1 MTRDLAEE
9 KIKYLLFLYER
20 KDQPLSVT
28 AAAKACGVA
37 KSTFSRT
44 LSAFFEMGYVAEPG
58 KTMLSPDGKKA
69 ARALRQEVDQ
79 MKEWLQSEIFLQ
91 GDLLEEEA
99 RRTVCALSTDTRKKL
114 YSRHRLSIF
123 FASLKSVTEIPGDRL
138 CFQLPDGEYEFA
150 FSIYKVGKE
159 EAQLSMADQ
168 GFFHP
173 GLLRIQEGKGEFFL
187 KIREVEQDSRVR
199 GMRMRGQVDSL
210 SCFIHGDSRPCGRRE
225 DAFVFPIQP
234 LDFFYREEE
243 RILQASVEMEFTC
256 SVGPVHMPKSR
267 ARMIM
272 IFK

>member
-1 MTRDLAEE
+1 
-9 KIKYLLFLYER
+9 
-20 KDQPLSVT
+20 
-28 AAAKACGVA
+28 
-37 KSTFSRT
+37 
-44 LSAFFEMGYVAEPG
+44 
-58 KTMLSPDGKKA
+58 
-69 ARALRQEVDQ
+69 
-79 MKEWLQSEIFLQ
+79 
-91 GDLLEEEA
+91 
-99 RRTVCALSTDTRKKL
+99 
-114 YSRHRLSIF
+114 
-123 FASLKSVTEIPGDRL
+123 
-138 CFQLPDGEYEFA
+138 
-150 FSIYKVGKE
+150 
-159 EAQLSMADQ
+159 MADQ

-173 GLLRIQEGKGEFFL
+173 GLLRIQEGKGEVFL